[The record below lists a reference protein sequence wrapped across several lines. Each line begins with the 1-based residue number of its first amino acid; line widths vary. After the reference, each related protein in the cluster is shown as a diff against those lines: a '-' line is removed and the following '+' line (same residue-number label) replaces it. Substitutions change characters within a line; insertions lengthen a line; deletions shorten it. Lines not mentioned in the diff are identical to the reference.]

1 MQENNEEMAEAVEPM
16 EPEMPETPKKKTNGV
31 VRVLRILAIAIYTFG
46 GVLGLYALVQTAM
59 QAGFLGGLV
68 TALSTCV
75 SYAIYGSLLLG
86 FSELLRQLERIAD
99 K

>member
-1 MQENNEEMAEAVEPM
+1 MQENNEELVEAVEPM
-16 EPEMPETPKKKTNGV
+16 EPEMPEAPKKKNGV
-31 VRVLRILAIAIYTFG
+31 VRLLRILAIAIYTFG

-59 QAGFLGGLV
+59 MNGFLGGLI

-86 FSELLRQLERIAD
+86 ASELLRQLERIAD